1 MKKIH
6 SLKTKSVAVLTAF
19 GLAAMGCASS
29 ADETPAEGDP
39 GARQVTLEVWTNVP
53 DDTGARQ
60 MVEMGSET
68 IALDDHVSGDRA
80 LVVDGVET
88 NDLAALRD
96 GSEIVVPLNTG
107 ETATLARQGDRLE
120 LVSFTGEDDGS
131 GEVPRGAVRAVR
143 MLAGEYQV
151 FTAGSDGA
159 EADIIVRLSGIED
172 LPRESEALVTALA
185 LQTLLASLEDQ
196 EQIPPAAAWAIVV
209 GIVAAG
215 WLLICG
221 ATVWDC
227 ATRCESAAG
236 FHVDCANLQV
246 SVNPTFTMDIGDG
259 FGCYCH

>member
-1 MKKIH
+1 MKKIC
-6 SLKTKSVAVLTAF
+6 SLETKLVAVVTAL
-19 GLAAMGCASS
+19 GLVGMGCASS
-29 ADETPAEGDP
+29 EEAPQEGDP
-39 GARQVTLEVWTNVP
+39 GARQVTLEVLASVP

-60 MVEMGSET
+60 LQEMGSET
-68 IALDDHVSGDRA
+68 IALDEYTSWDRA

-88 NDLAALRD
+88 NDLASLRQ

-107 ETATLARQGDRLE
+107 ESATLARRGDRLE

-131 GEVPRGAVRAVR
+131 GEVPRGAVSAVR

-159 EADIIVRLSGIED
+159 DPDMIVRLAGLED
-172 LPRESEALVTALA
+172 LQQESDALVTALA
-185 LQTLLASLEDQ
+185 LKTLLASLEDQ
-196 EQIPPAAAWAIVV
+196 EQIAPAIAWAIVV

-215 WLLICG
+215 WLAICG
-221 ATVWDC
+221 GTVWDC
-227 ATRCESAAG
+227 ANRCESSPG

-246 SVNPTFTMDIGDG
+246 SVEPTFTLNIGDG